1 VHGLQIVY
9 PLIALRCL
17 TTRCCVHA
25 ETVPLYI
32 LQQQQQQQQDGTPQS
47 DRAHGI
53 ASAGPGKYVITGD
66 TFGSYAATN
75 KGGWDMVAALL
86 TVTK

>member
-1 VHGLQIVY
+1 MMLQTIHCSCY
-9 PLIALRCL
+9 SATLH
-17 TTRCCVHA
+17 TTTHK
-25 ETVPLYI
+25 
-32 LQQQQQQQQDGTPQS
+32 QDGTPQS